1 MPKIDDLPSIVSAE
15 TTYYD
20 GCILVTNGYDNNG
33 DYVTGQIGAVKII
46 DDYINNKIG
55 WDSPIFQSDSE
66 AQFLY
71 ATYYNT
77 DKYYLCGLSIDNLAY
92 NVASSI
98 SENDYLS
105 TYISN
110 SISDYTSSGYFDDY
124 LSTYIS
130 NYIDSG
136 YTDNY
141 LYSYIGSYLGNIGSV
156 AYTSEITGI
165 VVTQQGSL
173 KYVECSSAY
182 DFIYRNVFYGEP
194 YPEPLRDDTYIAVV
208 GSYLSAYLIAPVT
221 LGDIVSYIKSQI

>member
-1 MPKIDDLPSIVSAE
+1 MTKINNLPSLSLQSSYEDNFLLAA
-15 TTYYD
+15 
-20 GCILVTNGYDNNG
+20 NGYDDNG
-33 DYVTGQIGAVKII
+33 DYVTGQVSSHDLINSYIRHVSTEIHTS
-46 DDYINNKIG
+46 DDRYL
-55 WDSPIFQSDSE
+55 FV
-66 AQFLY
+66 
-71 ATYYNT
+71 TYYNT
-77 DKYYLCGLSIDNLAY
+77 DMPHMCGELLSELAA
-92 NVASSI
+92 NIASSI
-98 SENDYLS
+98 SEYDYLS
-105 TYISN
+105 NYISS

-141 LYSYIGSYLGNIGSV
+141 LYSYIGSYLGDIGVVS
-156 AYTSEITGI
+156 YTSEITGI

-182 DFIYRNVFYGEP
+182 DFIYNTVFYGQP
-194 YPEPLRDDTYIAVV
+194 YPEPLSDATRLAVV